1 MIFGPCPP
9 EDAEGC
15 ILAHRTALPKRV
27 LKKATA

>member
-27 LKKATA
+27 LKKAAA